1 MDRLFNRFDGMY
13 PSKWRSSFGSEQA
26 IKNWREAWSIAFTE
40 HGITPNDIAAGLKA
54 CSTAF
59 DWPPSVT
66 EFINICKTP
75 VDAESA
81 YYEALQQMN
90 IRATTGADKWSHP
103 AVYWAAVKFGTWD
116 LKTSVYSKAKARWG
130 SILDEC
136 LRETE
141 KPVPTALIA
150 LPAPGDT
157 TPDPEKVAELLKRAR
172 KVIKPIDN
180 QARI

>member
-150 LPAPGDT
+150 LPSPGET
-157 TPDPEKVAELLKRAR
+157 MPDPEKVAELLKRAR